1 MANLKDK
8 DSALTDFLTAGRCQV
23 TLEVIEASWRRA
35 QQLTAPAVAGWKG
48 GAQLAGGQAAAL
60 EVALRRKKYDLQQ
73 QAPATAVAQTDRGHH
88 HHHRRQ
94 LINWFCTMTNREGLK
109 KQAQNLPAILNHKN
123 LTGLAG
129 GAREGENM
137 AHLGHINAN

>member
-1 MANLKDK
+1 MFPLSCHPRLAHQAKDQ
-8 DSALTDFLTAGRCQV
+8 SAQACGQSKRQRLSSDRFSHRQVVAGRCQV

-94 LINWFCTMTNREGLK
+94 LINWFCTMTNKGGLK
-109 KQAQNLPAILNHKN
+109 KNKPKN
-123 LTGLAG
+123 WS
-129 GAREGENM
+129 
-137 AHLGHINAN
+137 

>member
-48 GAQLAGGQAAAL
+48 GAQLAGRQAAAL
-60 EVALRRKKYDLQQ
+60 EVAL
-73 QAPATAVAQTDRGHH
+73 
-88 HHHRRQ
+88 
-94 LINWFCTMTNREGLK
+94 
-109 KQAQNLPAILNHKN
+109 
-123 LTGLAG
+123 
-129 GAREGENM
+129 
-137 AHLGHINAN
+137 

>member
-48 GAQLAGGQAAAL
+48 GAQLAGRQAAAL

-88 HHHRRQ
+88 HHHRCQ
-94 LINWFCTMTNREGLK
+94 PLNWFCTMTNKGGLK
-109 KQAQNLPAILNHKN
+109 KNKPKN
-123 LTGLAG
+123 GRVVT
-129 GAREGENM
+129 
-137 AHLGHINAN
+137 IWV